1 MLKYL
6 SIFALI
12 LFCSSLTAQDM
23 YSKQNNSSAS
33 AILYYHPNCGHCKT
47 VMRYL
52 SQENKTLQMRNT
64 SNPSYKAELNR
75 MGQRGV
81 PVLVVNGRAIAGST
95 SIINYLKQN
104 PDVLR

>member
-1 MLKYL
+1 MFKYL

-12 LFCSSLTAQDM
+12 FFCSTLPAQDM
-23 YSKQNNSSAS
+23 YSNKHNSSSS
-33 AILYYHPNCGHCKT
+33 AALYYHPNCTHCKT

-52 SQENKTLQMRNT
+52 SQENKTLQMKNT
-64 SNPSYKAELNR
+64 SNPTYKAELNR